1 MLSEAITMNDAVT
14 TKGIRLELRSPCYW
28 RVTFDLPPLN
38 IFGPASIPELNEIV
52 TAIESDPRLKVVV
65 FDSAVEGFFLTHYDF
80 FAKLEDTTRFPPGRT
95 GLQALPD
102 MLARLSRAPVASIAL
117 IRGRATGVGSELALA
132 SDMRF
137 ASRERA
143 ILSQWE
149 VGAGLVPGGGP
160 MARLP
165 RLIGRGRALEVLLGA
180 DDIRGDLA
188 ELYGY
193 VNRALPDAE
202 LDGFVDTLAIR
213 IASFDK
219 RAIAETKQ
227 LVDVASLPPDAEIKP
242 EWDAFLGSLGREASQ
257 QRLKSLMDLGFHKAG
272 DVENRLGYYVGQVG
286 I

>member
-1 MLSEAITMNDAVT
+1 MLV
-14 TKGIRLELRSPCYW
+14 
-28 RVTFDLPPLN
+28 
-38 IFGPASIPELNEIV
+38 
-52 TAIESDPRLKVVV
+52 
-65 FDSAVEGFFLTHYDF
+65 
-80 FAKLEDTTRFPPGRT
+80 
-95 GLQALPD
+95 
-102 MLARLSRAPVASIAL
+102 RLSRAPVASIAV

-180 DDIRGDLA
+180 DDVRGDLA

-202 LDGFVDTLAIR
+202 LDGFVDALAER

-219 RAIAETKQ
+219 QAIAETKR
-227 LVDVASLPPDAEIKP
+227 LVDVASLPPDSDIAP
-242 EWDAFLGSLGREASQ
+242 EWDAFIASLARPASRTRIRLLM
-257 QRLKSLMDLGFHKAG
+257 QRGFHQPG
-272 DVENRLGYYVGQVG
+272 DVETRLGYHVGQLG
-286 I
+286 R